1 MEAMSSERVLLQE
14 MKWPE
19 IRDLVPLKPIV
30 IIPTGSI
37 EQHGPHLPLEVDS
50 RIAKELAYASAQ
62 TLHKELPVVV
72 APGLDIGFSSEHLSF
87 PGTLSLDAETFMRV
101 ASQVVVNLIGHGFER
116 FLFLNGHGGN
126 EEALR
131 LVARTLR
138 EKHEVLIAATSY
150 WQLARE
156 EIKALRQSPGSGINH
171 GGEEETALMLHL
183 RPQLVDM
190 SLATAGTMRWC
201 SSYLAGS
208 YDQEAQVAYGRKRTD
223 IAPLGHG
230 GDPSVA
236 TAEEGKKMF
245 EAIVQAIVQ
254 FVREFH
260 TWRIE
265 EMGRPRS

>member
-1 MEAMSSERVLLQE
+1 MSSEGVLLQE
-14 MKWPE
+14 MKWPDVRE
-19 IRDLVPLKPIV
+19 LISKKPIV

-50 RIAKELAYASAQ
+50 RIAKELAFASAQ
-62 TLHKELPVVV
+62 ILRKEIPVAV
-72 APGLDIGFSSEHLSF
+72 APGLDIGFSGEHLSF
-87 PGTLSLDAETFMRV
+87 PGTLSLDAETFMHV
-101 ASQVVVNLIGHGFER
+101 ASQVVVTLIGHGFEK

-131 LVARTLR
+131 LVVRTLR

-190 SLATAGTMRWC
+190 TAASAGTLRWC

-208 YDQEAQVAYGRKRTD
+208 YDQEAQVAYGRKRAD

-230 GDPSVA
+230 GDPTVA
-236 TAEEGKKMF
+236 TAEEGKRMF
-245 EAIVQAIVQ
+245 EAIVEAIVR

-260 TWRIE
+260 TWRLGQ
-265 EMGRPRS
+265 MGVPRS

>member
-1 MEAMSSERVLLQE
+1 MSERVLLQE

-19 IRDLVPLKPIV
+19 IRELIPSKPIV

-50 RIAKELAYASAQ
+50 RIAKELAFASAQ
-62 TLHKELPVVV
+62 NLRKELPVVV
-72 APGLDIGFSSEHLSF
+72 APGLNIGFSGEHLAF
-87 PGTLSLDAETFMRV
+87 PGTLSLKAETFMHV
-101 ASQVVVNLIGHGFER
+101 ASQILINLIGHGFER

-131 LVARTLR
+131 LVARTMR
-138 EKHEVLIAATSY
+138 EKHEVLIVATSY

-156 EIKALRQSPGSGINH
+156 EIKTLRQSRGGGINH

-183 RPQLVDM
+183 CPQLVDM
-190 SLATAGTMRWC
+190 SAASAGTLRWC
-201 SSYLAGS
+201 SSYLEGS
-208 YDQEAQVAYGRKRTD
+208 YDQEPQVTYGRKRAD

-230 GDPSVA
+230 GDPTVA
-236 TAEEGKKMF
+236 TAEQGKKMF
-245 EAIVQAIVQ
+245 EAIVQAIVR

-260 TWRIE
+260 GWQLDK
-265 EMGRPRS
+265 MGQARG

>member
-1 MEAMSSERVLLQE
+1 MSSERIFLQE

-19 IRDLVPLKPIV
+19 IRELIPSKPIV
-30 IIPTGSI
+30 IIPTGSV

-50 RIAKELAYASAQ
+50 RIARELAFASAQ
-62 TLHKELPVVV
+62 ILRKELSIVV
-72 APGLDIGFSSEHLSF
+72 APGLEIGFSGEHLDF
-87 PGTLSLDAETFMRV
+87 PGTLSLDAETFMHV
-101 ASQVVVNLIGHGFER
+101 ASQILINLIGHGFEK

-131 LVARTLR
+131 LVARSMR

-156 EIKALRQSPGSGINH
+156 QIKALRRSPGGGINH

-190 SLATAGTMRWC
+190 NAATAGTMRWC
-201 SSYLAGS
+201 SSYLVGS
-208 YDQEAQVAYGRKRTD
+208 YDQEPQVAYGRKRAD

-230 GDPSVA
+230 GDPTMA
-236 TAEEGKKMF
+236 TADQGKKMF
-245 EAIVQAIVQ
+245 EAIVEAIVR
-254 FVREFH
+254 FTREFQ
-260 TWRIE
+260 TWRLG
-265 EMGRPRS
+265 EMGKPRS